1 MLSPHDADSGQSA
14 LLEIRDL
21 MVSFGSGTNTVHAVR
36 GVSLAVERGEMM
48 GIVGESGCGKSV
60 TARAVL
66 KLIEPPGRIT
76 NGSVLFE
83 GRDLL
88 SIPAEELREVRGKR
102 ISMIFQDPTKSLNP
116 VLTVGQ
122 QIGAVIAA
130 HQRLS
135 RDESRSRALR
145 LLADVGIPDP
155 ERRVGQYPHEF
166 SGGMRQRV
174 MIAMALA
181 NQPSMI
187 IADEPTTALDVT
199 IQAQI
204 LDLLRRINQDSNT
217 SLIFISHNLGVIAEL
232 CHRVAV
238 FYAGRVVES
247 GTTEDVFKNP
257 QHPYTRA
264 LLGSLPAPGAG
275 GQRLTPVAG
284 SPPVLNE
291 LPRGCAFAPRC
302 PVRMDRCEEDPLLVT
317 VLPAHD
323 AACWAAQAAAPAST
337 AST

>member
-1 MLSPHDADSGQSA
+1 MLSRPEPDRGQPA

-21 MVSFGSGTNTVHAVR
+21 MVCFGSGTAAVHAVR
-36 GVSLAVERGEMM
+36 GVSLTLGPGEIL

-60 TARAVL
+60 TARAAL

-76 NGSVLFE
+76 SGSVLFG
-83 GRDLL
+83 GRDLFCV
-88 SIPAEELREVRGKR
+88 SAEELREVRGNH

-122 QIGAVIAA
+122 QIGAVIGA
-130 HQRLS
+130 HRRLS
-135 RDESRSRALR
+135 RDEGRRRACE

-155 ERRVGQYPHEF
+155 ERRVAQYPHEF

-181 NQPSMI
+181 NQPSVI

-204 LDLLRRINQDSNT
+204 LDLLRRINRDRDT
-217 SLIFISHNLGVIAEL
+217 SLIFISHNLGVVAEL

-247 GTTEDVFKNP
+247 GTTADVFSNP

-264 LLGSLPAPGAG
+264 LLGSLPEPGTG

-284 SPPVLNE
+284 SPPVMTK
-291 LPRGCAFAPRC
+291 PPQGCAFAPRC
-302 PVRMDRCEEDPLLVT
+302 PLRMDRCGDDPRLVT

-323 AACWAAQAAAPAST
+323 AACWVAQAAAPAST
-337 AST
+337 ASA

>member
-1 MLSPHDADSGQSA
+1 MLSRPEADSGQSA

-21 MVSFGSGTNTVHAVR
+21 MVSFGSGTAAVHAVR
-36 GVSLAVERGEMM
+36 GVSLAVGPGEML

-60 TARAVL
+60 TARAAL
-66 KLIEPPGRIT
+66 KLIEPPGQIT
-76 NGSVLFE
+76 SGSVLFE
-83 GRDLL
+83 GRDLF
-88 SIPAEELREVRGKR
+88 SVSPEELRNVRGNR

-122 QIGAVIAA
+122 QIGSVIAA

-135 RDESRSRALR
+135 RDESRDRVCE
-145 LLADVGIPDP
+145 LLTDVGIPDP
-155 ERRVGQYPHEF
+155 ERRVAQYPHEF

-181 NQPSMI
+181 NQPSVI

-204 LDLLRRINQDSNT
+204 LDLLRRINTERDT
-217 SLIFISHNLGVIAEL
+217 SLIFISHNLGVVAEL

-247 GTTEDVFKNP
+247 GTTADVFSNP

-264 LLGSLPAPGAG
+264 LLGSLPEPGSG

-284 SPPVLNE
+284 SPPVLTE
-291 LPRGCAFAPRC
+291 LPQGCAFAPRC
-302 PVRMDRCEEDPLLVT
+302 PLRIDRCGDDPRLVT

-323 AACWAAQAAAPAST
+323 AACWVAQAAAPT
-337 AST
+337 ATARP